1 MNPGADHENMTVMAA
16 CSASGRFLPPM
27 IIFPGQHV
35 QSTWKPT
42 TLATSENYPWIY
54 VNKKGWMDGPTF
66 FKWFQEFEEKT
77 RSYEEV
83 SFLISVI

>member
-1 MNPGADHENMTVMAA
+1 MIGEPGADRENTTVMAA

-54 VNKKGWMDGPTF
+54 ANKKGWMDSPPANIRLD
-66 FKWFQEFEEKT
+66 EDVLKT
-77 RSYEEV
+77 S
-83 SFLISVI
+83 